1 MNIEW
6 KNNAVCYAD
15 GKQWRS
21 RDNDDEWVVYEGY
34 ESRQLRNIASLI
46 NEPDF
51 QLNIPR
57 EGDYLRK
64 EELDSEGK
72 YNDAVEVFGLFG
84 HHFGE
89 GATKD
94 YESIETY
101 GNLTICYDG
110 VFTTAREKVWCKRE
124 LTYNQLMTIGNIK
137 RLLNS
142 KSGDTVCGQPKE
154 DFVKAIERVNELES
168 EGKNIKRNKSK
179 QAYDILQ
186 SLDYE
191 YDLVEQRWYRK
202 DWV

>member
-6 KNNAVCYAD
+6 KDNAVCYAN
-15 GKQWRS
+15 GKQWYDFQGTKGLDLVDIYLYS
-21 RDNDDEWVVYEGY
+21 GSIND
-34 ESRQLRNIASLI
+34 II
-46 NEPDF
+46 NAEDF

-57 EGDYLRK
+57 EGDYLCK
-64 EELDSEGK
+64 GELDSESK

-84 HHFGE
+84 HYFGE
-89 GATKD
+89 GAVKD
-94 YESIETY
+94 YKNIETY

-110 VFTTAREKVWCKRE
+110 VFATEYQEVWCKRE
-124 LTYNQLMTIGNIK
+124 LTYNQLMTIGAIK

-154 DFVKAIERVNELES
+154 DFVKAIELVNELES
-168 EGKNIKRNKSK
+168 EGGNKAN

-191 YDLVEQRWYRK
+191 YDLVEQRWYKK